1 MVDAMPQLS
10 RATPF
15 RKREKNGKSAP
26 NVNGASTWRS
36 APASE
41 IMTYGTSQHRDHRAR

>member
-1 MVDAMPQLS
+1 MVTTMPQLS

-15 RKREKNGKSAP
+15 RNREKNGMSAP
-26 NVNGASTWRS
+26 NINGASTKRS

-41 IMTYGTSQHRDHRAR
+41 IMTNGTSQHRDHRAR